1 MKKGYQVCA
10 ECDRQMERCRACTQ
24 LADGTIVWVC
34 RQCWRDLDYDK
45 YMYEH
50 RTPKGYGHGV

>member
-1 MKKGYQVCA
+1 MKPGYQVCS
-10 ECDRQMERCRACTQ
+10 ECLRQMERCRIAH
-24 LADGTIVWVC
+24 ADTDGKLVYVC

-50 RTPKGYGHGV
+50 HPKGYGHGV